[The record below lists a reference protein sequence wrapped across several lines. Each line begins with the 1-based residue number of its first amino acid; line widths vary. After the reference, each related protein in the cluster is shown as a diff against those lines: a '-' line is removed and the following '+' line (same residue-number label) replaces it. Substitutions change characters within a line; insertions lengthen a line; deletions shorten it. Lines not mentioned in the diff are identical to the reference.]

1 AFAMVSAYLL
11 SLSLVPVRC
20 AAWLRATPGS
30 QAPYD
35 APAPCGDPRHDDD
48 LLYHAVD
55 LDRLA
60 APKRKSFTDVWTAW
74 YLRRLAAVMAHRR
87 LTVAIATLLL
97 VAVVGG
103 LGPQLRREFFPEVD
117 GATFEA
123 YVRAP
128 TGTRIDTLRGAEAK
142 VARIEGFFRE
152 QLGDDIEIMIS
163 EIGVTPDW
171 SAAYTPNSGPMDAVI
186 KVQLTENRR
195 RTAQQCVALIRRRLD
210 GDDRLADLDLAF
222 DAGGVIRGA
231 MNERRSTPIN
241 IRIEAKDLDK
251 AHRIAER

>member
-1 AFAMVSAYLL
+1 SDAAYSGSSEVAMPLLVASACTLLVLTPLALMPGMGQFLFKPMALAVAFAMVSAYLL

-74 YLRRLAAVMAHRR
+74 YLRRFAAVMADRS

-142 VARIEGFFRE
+142 VARLEGFFRE

-163 EIGVTPDW
+163 E
-171 SAAYTPNSGPMDAVI
+171 
-186 KVQLTENRR
+186 
-195 RTAQQCVALIRRRLD
+195 
-210 GDDRLADLDLAF
+210 
-222 DAGGVIRGA
+222 
-231 MNERRSTPIN
+231 
-241 IRIEAKDLDK
+241 
-251 AHRIAER
+251 